1 MTVVNVQ
8 EFGQSQSGSPKVKA
22 SGKWYFLNKS
32 LERPPLGQI
41 EIKEGAFQMGN
52 PPKTFETIEAWRPVG
67 ANGSQQ
73 HNAQAPAAAPAGD
86 YVDEASMRFISN
98 CVGSAIQCG
107 TIKEPGQIFSW
118 FTAAKA
124 ALNGQK
130 APIPFDD
137 RVP

>member
-1 MTVVNVQ
+1 MGIVTVQ

-41 EIKEGAFQMGN
+41 EIKEGAFRMGD
-52 PPKTFETIEAWRPVG
+52 KTFETIEAWRPVG
-67 ANGSQQ
+67 ANGSQ
-73 HNAQAPAAAPAGD
+73 HNAQAPAAAPTGD

-98 CVGSAIQCG
+98 CVGSAITAG
-107 TIKEPGQIFSW
+107 AIKEPGQILSW
-118 FTAAKA
+118 YQAAKA
-124 ALNGQK
+124 AISGQK
-130 APIPFDD
+130 AAIPFDD